1 MHPKKATYLMLFA
14 LGFLSIGTQLY
25 LVRESMMVFNDNELI
40 VGLVL
45 AIWMLITGIGSFL
58 GRFSKG
64 MLKRNVLLISLIM
77 LAGMLPSLMVT
88 GTDVLKVAMVPPG
101 SMAEL
106 WQVLVVCIL
115 VQLPFCLLS
124 GFLFSFLSIAS
135 PDNSPAGAYSWES
148 LGSMASGALINF
160 LFLWILGP
168 FQSLL
173 IITGVYLSLVVIFT
187 RITAGNKEFRAV
199 LCVSVVYL
207 VVLGITN
214 PRALTEKILYPE
226 QRVISDVETPYGQVV
241 VTKNQNQF
249 NFFENGILLFSSGNE
264 ISNEENVH
272 YAMLQHPDPEN
283 ILLISGGFSGTLA
296 EIIKYNPVRVDYVEL
311 NPSLVGI
318 ASRFTR
324 QLDHPSVRAYGTDAR
339 RFVRTSTN
347 SYDVVLVNLP
357 PPSSLQL
364 NRYYSLEFLKE
375 VRHKMRPGAVIAF
388 SLPASGEY
396 VSRKAGLLNT
406 VLLSTLKQCFSRVL
420 ILPAGRNYF
429 LASDSALSLD
439 IPGLV
444 RTRGISNVY
453 VNEYYIDPV
462 QLKERSEYITGF
474 IKTTQPGPSALTKLV
489 NRDFTPVAVWYQM
502 SWWLSQFQITQAV
515 ILFIFMIVLLV
526 LMVTL
531 NPLSAGLFAGGFTLA
546 SAEIILIF
554 GMQILCGYLFQAI
567 GAIIMIFM
575 LGLAVGSGIR
585 FRPYWLCTL
594 DFYRWLQLSL
604 AFLAFMTP
612 LVILWMGRSRTGDWL
627 VNMVFALLAFSLAFI
642 VGMEYRVAALLSDK
656 TVQKTVAGNY
666 SAEMF
671 GSAAGAFAVTLFL
684 IPAIGMTNTGIFLA
698 AMNLCS
704 AGSLF
709 LLRRKS

>member
-1 MHPKKATYLMLFA
+1 MLFA

-25 LVRESMMVFNDNELI
+25 LVRECMMVFNDNELI

-45 AIWMLITGIGSFL
+45 AMWMLITGIGSSL
-58 GRFSKG
+58 GRFSKV
-64 MLKRNVLLISLIM
+64 MLKRNGLLISSIM
-77 LAGMLPSLMVT
+77 IAGLLPSLMVT
-88 GTDVLKVAMVPPG
+88 STDVLKVAMVPYG
-101 SMAEL
+101 CMAGL
-106 WQVLVVCIL
+106 WQVLVACIL
-115 VQLPFCLLS
+115 VQLPFCLLN

-148 LGSMASGALINF
+148 LGSMASGVLINF

-173 IITGVYLSLVVIFT
+173 ILTGVYLLLVVNFT
-187 RITAGNKEFRAV
+187 RITAGNKKSGAV
-199 LCVSVVYL
+199 LCVSVVCL

-214 PRALTEKILYPE
+214 TRALTESMLYQE
-226 QRVISDVETPYGQVV
+226 QRVISDAETPYGQVV

-264 ISNEENVH
+264 ISNEESVH

-296 EIIKYNPVRVDYVEL
+296 EIIKYDPVRVDYVEL

-324 QLDHPSVRAYGTDAR
+324 QLDHPSVRTYGTDAR
-339 RFVRTSTN
+339 RFVRTSAN

-357 PPSSLQL
+357 PPSTLQL

-396 VSRKAGLLNT
+396 VSGKAGLLNT
-406 VLLSTLKQCFSRVL
+406 VLWNTLKQCFSRVL

-444 RTRGISNVY
+444 RARGISTAY

-462 QLKERSEYITGF
+462 QLKERSEDITGF
-474 IKTTQPGPSALTKLV
+474 INTTPSGSPALSGLI

-502 SWWLSQFQITQAV
+502 SWWLSQFQINRSV
-515 ILFIFMIVLLV
+515 ILFVFIVVLLV
-526 LMVTL
+526 LMITL

-554 GMQILCGYLFQAI
+554 GMQIVCGYLFQAI
-567 GAIIMIFM
+567 GAIIMVFM

-585 FRPYWLCTL
+585 YRPPWMCTL
-594 DFYRWLQLSL
+594 GFYRWLQLLL

-612 LVILWMGRSRTGDWL
+612 FVILWLGRSGTGDWL
-627 VNMVFALLAFSLAFI
+627 VNLVFALLSFSLAFI
-642 VGMEYRVAALLSDK
+642 VGLEYRMAALLSDR
-656 TVQKTVAGNY
+656 TAQKTVAGNY

-698 AMNLCS
+698 AMNLTT